1 MQRAL
6 QRVGRERDAEAAREA
21 ILNAAE
27 TIFARDGFSG
37 ARVDDIAQSAGYNK
51 ALIFHYFDDK
61 LGLYR
66 ALMSRTKERVFAQ
79 LNAAFDR
86 FFGNGDEAG
95 ASEGAVRVS
104 AGRIRDFAAACMQVT
119 FGYYQEHPEAARM
132 LAWEAAEGWQT
143 YVSCLPQ
150 TPSSWASRVMALF
163 QQAQAAG
170 IVRADLD
177 PQLLFLTVMS
187 LPLIH
192 MISLPRYALVFP
204 EADFASSEA
213 LSYAREQLTELVLRG
228 TLAHPEEE

>member
-79 LNAAFDR
+79 LNAAVDR

-95 ASEGAVRVS
+95 ASEGA
-104 AGRIRDFAAACMQVT
+104 
-119 FGYYQEHPEAARM
+119 
-132 LAWEAAEGWQT
+132 
-143 YVSCLPQ
+143 
-150 TPSSWASRVMALF
+150 
-163 QQAQAAG
+163 
-170 IVRADLD
+170 
-177 PQLLFLTVMS
+177 
-187 LPLIH
+187 
-192 MISLPRYALVFP
+192 
-204 EADFASSEA
+204 
-213 LSYAREQLTELVLRG
+213 
-228 TLAHPEEE
+228 